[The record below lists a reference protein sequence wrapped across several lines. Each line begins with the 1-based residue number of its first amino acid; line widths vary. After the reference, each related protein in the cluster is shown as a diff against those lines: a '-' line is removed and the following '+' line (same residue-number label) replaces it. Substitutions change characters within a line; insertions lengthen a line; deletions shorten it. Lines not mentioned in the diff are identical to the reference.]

1 VTDVFDHPDDDLVV
15 YELGE
20 WTLDQRSTLGEA
32 LANRAIPHGW
42 EGIDLVVHVDFEPQ
56 VDQICDAI
64 ERGENV
70 VDDDDSE
77 PKEVMGDLFE
87 AADRLLHD
95 SHDAGAGSSLLVL
108 AEQLNPEAPPFGVDP
123 AVWEQVIDATDD
135 VADGLVNDDI
145 EAVTNAAGTLRG
157 LLRPLV

>member
-1 VTDVFDHPDDDLVV
+1 MTDVFDHPDDDLVV

-20 WTLDQRSTLGEA
+20 WSLDQRTMLGET

-42 EGIDLVVHVDFEPQ
+42 EGIDLVVHADFEPQ
-56 VDQICDAI
+56 VDEICDAI

-70 VDDDDSE
+70 ADDAGDE

-95 SHDAGAGSSLLVL
+95 ATDAGAGSSLL
-108 AEQLNPEAPPFGVDP
+108 QLSEELDPDVPPFGVDP
-123 AVWEQVIDATDD
+123 AVWERVVDAADD
-135 VADGLVNDDI
+135 LADGLADDD
-145 EAVTNAAGTLRG
+145 EDAVATAASTLRG